1 MLDFKLLAVFFFI
14 IFHVG
19 IIDDPAESLF
29 SYGPGEEWRT
39 FYDPDFVP
47 FYEPVFA
54 DSNMQMQAIEACGGD
69 SFCLFDIAATGRMEV
84 GLSTLAASQ
93 ELEEIIEVSQPG
105 RFNEQDVTFLCPW
118 YLL

>member
-1 MLDFKLLAVFFFI
+1 M
-14 IFHVG
+14 
-19 IIDDPAESLF
+19 
-29 SYGPGEEWRT
+29 
-39 FYDPDFVP
+39 
-47 FYEPVFA
+47 FA

-93 ELEEIIEVSQPG
+93 ELEEIIEVSRPG
-105 RFNEQDVTFLCPW
+105 RFNVQEVTFLGPW